1 MIRPIVKA
9 VGLISILAHDYSIV
23 KIKILFRYPVT
34 VVDYQL
40 SVDTAPILTAS
51 CPFFSDVLH
60 SQIQHFEKAVI
71 GRKYGLCLSHFL
83 QLAVKALYGVGG
95 IDQLTKLWWKLEIGA
110 EICPVI
116 VPGL

>member
-9 VGLISILAHDYSIV
+9 VGLISILAHDYSII
-23 KIKILFRYPVT
+23 KIKMLFRYPVT

-71 GRKYGLCLSHFL
+71 AASSSTAVYTFFRSAISALISLYETYLLEFLS
-83 QLAVKALYGVGG
+83 
-95 IDQLTKLWWKLEIGA
+95 
-110 EICPVI
+110 
-116 VPGL
+116 